1 MIFFLNERG
10 GKKEPSNQIALE
22 WHKRPN
28 RSSKRSK
35 AQRRRAERSLPPS
48 LRLPTSFSSSSRT
61 KTCQKRR
68 RIFYPSAYINW
79 RWLSCCWS
87 YEIERKIH
95 SPPPTFGK
103 DRPRESERL
112 GSRALR
118 GGGGERQEVLYSST
132 ALLFKRNKKQL
143 KCFKL
148 LFCRELLPD
157 SNGET
162 LVEVAV
168 VSAMFPC
175 FLKYVLEFQRWILIR
190 ESLFVI
196 VYIFWIFFLAYVCFY
211 IQKSVPPVSCSALGP
226 AASSL
231 FNQDF
236 RTPLRE
242 CWGRPQSAVHMR
254 GRGKESQASV
264 TGLGEGVS

>member
-175 FLKYVLEFQRWILIR
+175 FFKICTWISKMDFNTWVFVCNCVYFLDFFSRICVLLYTKKCPAGVLLSPGPGRLQ
-190 ESLFVI
+190 SL
-196 VYIFWIFFLAYVCFY
+196 
-211 IQKSVPPVSCSALGP
+211 
-226 AASSL
+226 
-231 FNQDF
+231 
-236 RTPLRE
+236 
-242 CWGRPQSAVHMR
+242 
-254 GRGKESQASV
+254 
-264 TGLGEGVS
+264 